1 MNIKFLP
8 ETTPEA
14 QVAIKNAIGSWKME
28 GLEISQE
35 SVTEVEL
42 CILGKLSYDEAVKRA
57 IERAIN
63 DE

>member
-1 MNIKFLP
+1 MNIEFLP

-14 QVAIKNAIGSWKME
+14 QVAIKNAIGSWRME

-42 CILGKLSYDEAVKRA
+42 CILGRLSYDEAVQRA
-57 IERAIN
+57 VERAV